1 MSDMP
6 QFQVGETVI
15 MHSPFTEED
24 VLVNYRGKTGD
35 KAVVIP
41 LGKNDPTLPKSLQT
55 YGLQM
60 SVPVE
65 WLRKQE
71 EKK

>member
-1 MSDMP
+1 MATEAGDKMSDNAP
-6 QFQVGETVI
+6 FQVDEIVI

-24 VLVNYRGKTGD
+24 VLVNYRGRNGA

-41 LGKNDPTLPKSLQT
+41 TPK
-55 YGLQM
+55 GLQM

>member
-1 MSDMP
+1 
-6 QFQVGETVI
+6 
-15 MHSPFTEED
+15 
-24 VLVNYRGKTGD
+24 VLVNYRGRNGA

-41 LGKNDPTLPKSLQT
+41 PSK
-55 YGLQM
+55 LQM

>member
-1 MSDMP
+1 MSDKTP
-6 QFQVGETVI
+6 FQVDEMVI

-24 VLVNYRGKTGD
+24 VLVNYRGRNGA

-41 LGKNDPTLPKSLQT
+41 PSK
-55 YGLQM
+55 LQM